1 MKIMDSIELYK
12 AFFDASPDGIILVD
26 VHGEILLGNS
36 LACTMFGYTKDELAG
51 LNIEQLVPVR
61 FREQYDGLFQDFIK
75 QPIQRALGD
84 GKELLGLKKDQSE
97 FTIEIRPN
105 PLSFRGDTY
114 FYATLKDISE
124 PTRAA
129 RILKENEERYRI
141 LVENAPEALV
151 VFDTETE
158 KFVDVSQTALELF
171 KMSREQLLS
180 IGVAE
185 ISPTYQPDGRLSSE
199 AAKEKNVEAQN
210 GGKPVFEWIHMD
222 SEGKAIPCEVRLIR
236 LPAENKV
243 LIRGSIS
250 DISERKKAEEY
261 AKERS
266 IQLQILSDNLPN
278 VFMYQ
283 VYCNTDRKMKF
294 SYLSK
299 SVSKLTGK
307 SPEAIIQDPS
317 LMYNIVVEDDR
328 AALAEAEELS
338 YRNLSPFYADMRCR
352 NPKGEIRWVHLSS
365 VPRKAENGIVIWD
378 GVLVD
383 ITDRKQADEVL
394 RNTKEKYRSLLN
406 KLDAAIVLHAPDTS
420 IINSNPKAVELL
432 GLSEE
437 QLKGKMALDPEWKFM
452 RVDHSTMPIEEYPV
466 NVILSTKKG
475 IRNLTIGIYRPL
487 TKDTIWAM
495 VTGYPVFNGNNEI
508 VEVVISFIDIS
519 ERKRAEEEIS
529 ASEEKYRSLVEHATD
544 AIFIADGEGRFIMV
558 NSSMCRISGYTE
570 QELKK
575 LTIYDFAIHED
586 LQKNPFHFDELRQGK
601 TVVTERNMKGKGG
614 IHLSVEIKA
623 KLLSDARLL
632 IFVRDISRQKEDE
645 QAIIAAKERA
655 EASERD
661 LLSSNMEYEAINKK
675 LIQTNK
681 ELMEASLDIRERK
694 ITEAELKRKSEELVR
709 ANQELEQF
717 AYAASHDLQEP
728 LRTISNFTGLLNKRS
743 SEKTEEEEH
752 YIQFILKATIK
763 MQNLVKALLDFSRI
777 GRKVSADKV
786 DCNEVLKD
794 VLANLKA
801 SITESDASVTA
812 SSLPQVIGNEIELKQ
827 LFQNLISNAIKFR
840 KKNER
845 ACIEVSSEERENDY
859 LFTFK
864 DNGIGIDKKYQ
875 DKVFIIFQRL
885 HTDAEY
891 QGTGIGL
898 ATCNKIV
905 SQHNGKIWV
914 ESQLG
919 EGCTFYFTIAKEN

>member
-1 MKIMDSIELYK
+1 MDSIELYK
-12 AFFDASPDGIILVD
+12 AFFDASPDGIVLVD
-26 VHGEILLGNS
+26 VHGKILLGNS
-36 LACTMFGYTKDELAG
+36 LACAMFGYSKEELAV
-51 LNIEQLVPVR
+51 LNIDQLVPIR
-61 FREQYDGLFQDFIK
+61 YREQYDSLFQDFLK
-75 QPIQRALGD
+75 QPVLRALGD
-84 GKELLGLKKDQSE
+84 GKELFGLKKDQTE

-105 PLSFRGDTY
+105 PLVFKGDTY

-151 VFDTETE
+151 VFDTEQE
-158 KFVDVSQTALELF
+158 KFIDVSQSALELF
-171 KMSREQLLS
+171 KMTREQLLS
-180 IGVAE
+180 IGIAE
-185 ISPTYQPDGRLSSE
+185 ISPTYQPDGRLSRE
-199 AAKEKNVEAQN
+199 AAKEKNSEAQH
-210 GGKPVFEWIHMD
+210 GGKPVFEWVHID
-222 SEGKAIPCEVRLIR
+222 SGGKSIPCEVRLIR

-250 DISERKKAEEY
+250 DISERKKGEEY

-317 LMYNIVVEDDR
+317 LMYGIVVEEDR
-328 AALAEAEELS
+328 AALAEAEHLS
-338 YRNLSPFYADMRCR
+338 YRNLSPFFADMRCR
-352 NPKGEIRWVHLSS
+352 NPQGEIHWVHLSS

-383 ITDRKQADEVL
+383 ITDRKNADEIL
-394 RNTKEKYRSLLN
+394 RSTKEKYRSLLN

-437 QLKGKMALDPEWKFM
+437 QLIGKMAIDPEWKFM
-452 RVDHSTMPIEEYPV
+452 RVDHSTMPFEEYPV
-466 NVILSTKKG
+466 NVILSTRKG
-475 IRNLTIGIYRPL
+475 IRNLTIGVYRPL
-487 TKDTIWAM
+487 SKDTIWAM
-495 VTGYPVFNGNNEI
+495 VTGYPVFNADNEI
-508 VEVVISFIDIS
+508 VEIVISFIDIS

-544 AIFIADGEGRFIMV
+544 AIFIADAEGRFIMV
-558 NSSMCRISGYTE
+558 NSGMCRLSGYTE
-570 QELKK
+570 KELMD
-575 LTIYDFAIHED
+575 LTIYDFALQED
-586 LQKNPFHFDELRQGK
+586 LQKNPFHFDELKQGK
-601 TVVTERNMKGKGG
+601 TVVTEREMKGKNG
-614 IHLSVEIKA
+614 IHLWVEIKA
-623 KLLSDARLL
+623 KLLSDERLL
-632 IFVRDISRQKEDE
+632 IFVRDFSRNKEDE

-661 LLSSNMEYEAINKK
+661 LLISNMEYEAVNKK

-681 ELMEASLDIRERK
+681 ELMEASMDIRERK

-743 SEKTEEEEH
+743 SAKTEEEEH
-752 YIQFILKATIK
+752 YIQFILNATLK

-777 GRKVSADKV
+777 GRKVSTDEV
-786 DCNEVLKD
+786 NCNEVLKD
-794 VLANLKA
+794 VLADLKA
-801 SITESDASVTA
+801 SVTESDANVVVSP
-812 SSLPQVIGNEIELKQ
+812 LPHLIGNEIELKQ

-840 KKNER
+840 KKGER
-845 ACIEVSSEERENDY
+845 AHIEINAEERENDY

-919 EGCTFYFTIAKEN
+919 EGSTFYFTISKEN

>member
-1 MKIMDSIELYK
+1 MKTCK
-12 AFFDASPDGIILVD
+12 
-26 VHGEILLGNS
+26 
-36 LACTMFGYTKDELAG
+36 
-51 LNIEQLVPVR
+51 
-61 FREQYDGLFQDFIK
+61 
-75 QPIQRALGD
+75 
-84 GKELLGLKKDQSE
+84 
-97 FTIEIRPN
+97 
-105 PLSFRGDTY
+105 
-114 FYATLKDISE
+114 
-124 PTRAA
+124 
-129 RILKENEERYRI
+129 
-141 LVENAPEALV
+141 
-151 VFDTETE
+151 
-158 KFVDVSQTALELF
+158 
-171 KMSREQLLS
+171 
-180 IGVAE
+180 
-185 ISPTYQPDGRLSSE
+185 
-199 AAKEKNVEAQN
+199 
-210 GGKPVFEWIHMD
+210 
-222 SEGKAIPCEVRLIR
+222 
-236 LPAENKV
+236 
-243 LIRGSIS
+243 
-250 DISERKKAEEY
+250 
-261 AKERS
+261 
-266 IQLQILSDNLPN
+266 
-278 VFMYQ
+278 
-283 VYCNTDRKMKF
+283 
-294 SYLSK
+294 
-299 SVSKLTGK
+299 
-307 SPEAIIQDPS
+307 
-317 LMYNIVVEDDR
+317 
-328 AALAEAEELS
+328 
-338 YRNLSPFYADMRCR
+338 
-352 NPKGEIRWVHLSS
+352 
-365 VPRKAENGIVIWD
+365 
-378 GVLVD
+378 
-383 ITDRKQADEVL
+383 
-394 RNTKEKYRSLLN
+394 
-406 KLDAAIVLHAPDTS
+406 
-420 IINSNPKAVELL
+420 
-432 GLSEE
+432 
-437 QLKGKMALDPEWKFM
+437 
-452 RVDHSTMPIEEYPV
+452 
-466 NVILSTKKG
+466 
-475 IRNLTIGIYRPL
+475 
-487 TKDTIWAM
+487 
-495 VTGYPVFNGNNEI
+495 
-508 VEVVISFIDIS
+508 
-519 ERKRAEEEIS
+519 
-529 ASEEKYRSLVEHATD
+529 
-544 AIFIADGEGRFIMV
+544 
-558 NSSMCRISGYTE
+558 
-570 QELKK
+570 
-575 LTIYDFAIHED
+575 
-586 LQKNPFHFDELRQGK
+586 KNPFHFDELRQGK
-601 TVVTERNMKGKGG
+601 TVVTERIMKGKGG

-661 LLSSNMEYEAINKK
+661 LLISNMEYEAINKK